1 MTNVTDRER
10 KIKRLRRGN
19 VPWTGR
25 PTSGWQTMGEP
36 LVMLMMA
43 NNDVDHDNWLMVQRK
58 VMAPWKKVGLPVQFD
73 SICEAMKFFQG
84 MENLNLK
91 TQVDQKHKSTNHRQY
106 FYRTQV
112 RSYSHGLR
120 SMYVSDSLTNRLR
133 TLLKIEWNGRCWLGY
148 LVKRWGLAC
157 ILRNMQHRENMQNMH
172 NI

>member
-1 MTNVTDRER
+1 MTNVIDRER
-10 KIKRLRRGN
+10 KIKRLRRGI
-19 VPWTGR
+19 VPWTGC

-106 FYRTQV
+106 FYQTQV
-112 RSYSHGLR
+112 RSYSHSLR
-120 SMYVSDSLTNRLR
+120 SVSDSLTNRLR
-133 TLLKIEWNGRCWLGY
+133 TLLKIEWNDPRWLGY
-148 LVKRWGLAC
+148 LVKCWGMYVEKYAT
-157 ILRNMQHRENMQNMH
+157 
-172 NI
+172 

>member
-10 KIKRLRRGN
+10 KIKRLRRGI

-43 NNDVDHDNWLMVQRK
+43 NNDVDHDNWWMVQRK

-120 SMYVSDSLTNRLR
+120 SMYVSESLINRLR
-133 TLLKIEWNGRCWLGY
+133 TLLKIEWNDRCLLGY
-148 LVKRWGLAC
+148 LGKRSKKN
-157 ILRNMQHRENMQNMH
+157 RFFFRKKS
-172 NI
+172 

>member
-1 MTNVTDRER
+1 MNGTKESNGT
-10 KIKRLRRGN
+10 L
-19 VPWTGR
+19 
-25 PTSGWQTMGEP
+25 
-36 LVMLMMA
+36 
-43 NNDVDHDNWLMVQRK
+43 
-58 VMAPWKKVGLPVQFD
+58 KKVGLPVQFD

-133 TLLKIEWNGRCWLGY
+133 TLLKIE
-148 LVKRWGLAC
+148 
-157 ILRNMQHRENMQNMH
+157 
-172 NI
+172 

>member
-43 NNDVDHDNWLMVQRK
+43 NNDVDHDNWWMVQRK

-106 FYRTQV
+106 FYRTPILLSWSAQYV
-112 RSYSHGLR
+112 CQWLTHQQTENLVENWMKWPLLTRILSQTLR
-120 SMYVSDSLTNRLR
+120 SSMYFEKYAT
-133 TLLKIEWNGRCWLGY
+133 
-148 LVKRWGLAC
+148 
-157 ILRNMQHRENMQNMH
+157 
-172 NI
+172 